1 MKQRMLF
8 VFCLGIL
15 LLAACAPR
23 LGNVEPETAP
33 ATVEPT
39 EPLAPATETPAPSPA
54 PTPTEAAPE
63 PTEPPLPFELISTAF
78 DQGEPI
84 PTTYSCKGEDISPS
98 LAWGDPPQGTQS
110 LALIMDDPDAPGGT
124 WVHWIV
130 FNIPADVR
138 ELPEAMPAGTK
149 FGDVAV
155 TFGMNS
161 WGRSD
166 YGGPC
171 PPGGTH
177 RYFFRLYALD
187 ATLPSDETMKKNQV
201 LADMD
206 GHILAETE
214 LMGTFSH

>member
-1 MKQRMLF
+1 MKQRMLL
-8 VFCLGIL
+8 VLCLGIL
-15 LLAACAPR
+15 LLAACAPPQ
-23 LGNVEPETAP
+23 ESAAPEVAP
-33 ATVEPT
+33 TVEPS
-39 EPLAPATETPAPSPA
+39 EPPPPATEAPAPSPA
-54 PTPTEAAPE
+54 PTPTKAAPE

-84 PTTYSCKGEDISPS
+84 PAKYSCKGEDISPS

-130 FNIPADVR
+130 LNIPADIR
-138 ELPEAMPAGTK
+138 ELPEDMPAGTK

-155 TFGMNS
+155 TFGRNS
-161 WGRSD
+161 WNRSD

-171 PPGGTH
+171 PPSGTH
-177 RYFFRLYALD
+177 RYFFKLYALD
-187 ATLPSDETMKKNQV
+187 TTLPSDETMNKEQV
-201 LADMD
+201 LAAMD